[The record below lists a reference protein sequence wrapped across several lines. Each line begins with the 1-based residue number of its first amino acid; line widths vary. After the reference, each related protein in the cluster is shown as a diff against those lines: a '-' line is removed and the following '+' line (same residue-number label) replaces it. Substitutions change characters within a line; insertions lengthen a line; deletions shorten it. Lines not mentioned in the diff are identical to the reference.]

1 MSQSD
6 SVTVKVGD
14 HTYQCFKL
22 DPWTMNEIT
31 HKILNTFGSAAGE
44 LVLALLSGKSGGK
57 ADQIKKAAAE
67 AAANPANLGSVLEK
81 ALDPDH
87 LAKGLSAA
95 LTNLDASESRW
106 LMEKLAAQTTI
117 EGGGKLFDQWSTH
130 FLGRPLDM
138 YRWALAALRSQYG
151 FLG

>member
-31 HKILNTFGSAAGE
+31 HKILNTFGSTAGE
-44 LVLALLSGKSGGK
+44 FILALLSGKASGK
-57 ADQIKKAAAE
+57 AADIKKAAAE
-67 AAANPANLGSVLEK
+67 AAAHPASLGSILEK
-81 ALDPDH
+81 GLDPQH
-87 LAKGLSAA
+87 LARGISEA
-95 LTNLDASESRW
+95 LTNLDAAESRW

-117 EGGGKLFDQWSTH
+117 EGGGKLSDQWSTH

-138 YRWALAALRSQYG
+138 YRWALGALRSQYG